1 MKTTIKEIMNITE
14 NQIIFNHQNT
24 IQDRDNNNINIKMI
38 IEILTLI
45 AIKRDITIKTTII
58 QLIIK
63 EIYPIIIIIDTMI
76 KLNNLNKRIQ

>member
-1 MKTTIKEIMNITE
+1 MNITE